1 MNIKNI
7 LWQGRGIWITTPCVA
22 LLVILVRWVGLLQTW
37 EWAVFDQ
44 YLRLRQSP
52 PSSAKR
58 VAIVGIDEK
67 DIEQIGQGIVPD
79 AIYAQL
85 LTKLKQMEPKAIGL
99 DIYRDL
105 PVEPGNQDL
114 VAVFGSTPNLIG
126 VQKVVGTTGVGTVAP
141 PPMLKEKGQVASNDL
156 IVDADNRVRRS
167 LIYLDRDGERFYSL
181 GFYLALLYLD
191 AEGIEVETLDEN
203 RFRLGET
210 TFTPLTANYG
220 GYIRTQTDGYQL
232 LLNYQGARNH
242 FEVVPLRKIL
252 NDQVDPDWGRDRVI
266 LIGSVG
272 ESFKDLFYTPHSG
285 GLLVSPEPMPGVEI
299 HANLTSHLI
308 SLAKGEQDL
317 IKSWAEPGEWLWIFF
332 WAGVGATLAWI
343 RRDLDRVSSFSWQ
356 KLIYFLCAT
365 GILFGTTLTAFLF
378 GWWLPVVPPFLA
390 FSGAGVAVIAYIARS
405 ASEIRKTFGRY
416 LSDEVVTNLLDNPE
430 GLKLGGERRK
440 LTILT
445 SDLRGFTATSERLAP
460 EEVVKILNFY
470 LEYMA
475 DVITKYGGTIDEFMG
490 DGILVLFGAPTPR
503 KDDAERAVAT
513 AVAMQLAMEPVNQ
526 QMQAWN
532 LPPLQMGIG
541 INTGEVVV
549 GNIGSEKRTK
559 YGVVGSHVNLT
570 YRIESYTTGGQI
582 LISESTF
589 NELDSSQ
596 LRIDDQMQVQPKGVQ
611 EPITIYDLGG
621 IAGKYNLSLVKE
633 KDVFKPLSQPIP
645 LEYTILEGKHL
656 GVNIFSGRIV
666 QLSANAAEVRSQAS
680 GSDTLPSPLTNI
692 KLNLFNEPEKSED
705 IYAKVLSVTI
715 EERTFLI
722 RFTSKPPQIEAKI
735 TNLYQSLK

>member
-1 MNIKNI
+1 MNSKKI

-22 LLVILVRWVGLLQTW
+22 LLVILVRGTGLLQSW
-37 EWAVFDQ
+37 EWAVFDR
-44 YLRLRQSP
+44 YMRLRQSP
-52 PSSAKR
+52 ELSDDR

-67 DIEQIGQGIVPD
+67 DVEEIGQAIVPD

-85 LTKLKQMEPKAIGL
+85 LEKLKERKPRAIGL

-105 PVEPGNQDL
+105 PVEPGHEDL
-114 VAVFGSTPNLIG
+114 VEVFASTPNLIG
-126 VQKVVGTTGVGTVAP
+126 VQKVVGATGVGTVAAP
-141 PPMLKEKGQVASNDL
+141 PRLKEKGQVASNDL

-191 AEGIEVETLDEN
+191 AEGIAVETLDEE

-210 TFTPLTANYG
+210 IFTPLAANHGSYV
-220 GYIRTQTDGYQL
+220 RAETDGYQL
-232 LLNYQGARNH
+232 LLNYQGPRNH

-252 NDQVDPDWGRDRVI
+252 NDEVDPDWGRDRVI

-272 ESFKDLFYTPHSG
+272 ESFKDLFYTPYSG

-299 HANLTSHLI
+299 HANLTNHLI
-308 SLAKGEQDL
+308 SLAKGEQNL
-317 IKSWAEPGEWLWIFF
+317 IKSWHEPGEWLWIFF

-343 RRDLDRVSSFSWQ
+343 RRDLERISSFSWQ
-356 KLIYFLCAT
+356 KLLYFLLA
-365 GILFGTTLTAFLF
+365 GGVLFGTTFTAFLF
-378 GWWLPVVPPFLA
+378 SWWLPVVPAFLA
-390 FSGAGVAVIAYIARS
+390 FGGAAVAVTAYIARS
-405 ASEIRKTFGRY
+405 AGEIRKTFGRY
-416 LSDEVVTNLLDNPE
+416 LSDEVVTNLLDHPE

-440 LTILT
+440 ITILT

-503 KDDAERAVAT
+503 IDDAERAIAT
-513 AVAMQLAMEPVNQ
+513 AVAMQLAMEPVNE

-582 LISESTF
+582 LISESTL
-589 NELDSSQ
+589 NEVDSSQ
-596 LRIDDQMQVQPKGVQ
+596 LSIDDQMQVQPKGVQ
-611 EPITIYDLGG
+611 EPITIYDIGG
-621 IAGKYNLSLVKE
+621 IAGKYNFSLVKE
-633 KDVFKPLSQPIP
+633 KDVFKPLSQAIP
-645 LEYTILEGKHL
+645 LEYTILEGKHI
-656 GVNIFSGRIV
+656 GENIFSGKII
-666 QLSANAAEVRSQAS
+666 QISANAAEVRSQA
-680 GSDTLPSPLTNI
+680 GGGETLPSPLTNI
-692 KLNLFNEPEKSED
+692 KLNLLNEGEKSED
-705 IYAKVLSVTI
+705 IYAKVLSI
-715 EERTFLI
+715 SLDKGSFLI
-722 RFTSKPPQIEAKI
+722 RFTSKPPQIEAQL
-735 TNLYQSLK
+735 TALYKSP